1 MEPKKKNDQWIAA
14 EEEIESQLLSGERLL
29 WAGPC
34 VRATLRGDEW
44 MSLISMGFVL
54 AMLFFFIL
62 PNFRMASFG
71 APAGFGSMFSLFP
84 LLMVAFLLFML
95 GRIALGWWERTHTL
109 YAVTNQRIIQISQGL
124 QRRVKSIYPNQM
136 QHFELVEHGNGVG
149 DLILGYET
157 RTSYSN
163 RRYRTYRVP
172 YGLLGIDNVRRVEAL
187 VLENFGEDARRKD
200 EWKRKGV
207 PNNLMMQDEDPRWEG
222 DWRGD

>member
-29 WAGPC
+29 WAGPS

-44 MSLISMGFVL
+44 MSIIGPGLMLGML
-54 AMLFFFIL
+54 LFFFL
-62 PNFRMASFG
+62 PMMSEISFAG
-71 APAGFGSMFSLFP
+71 PAGFGSMFTLVP
-84 LLMVAFLLFML
+84 LLMTAFALFMI
-95 GRIALGWWERTHTL
+95 GNTVLGWWERKHTL

-136 QHFELVEHGNGVG
+136 QHFELVEHGDGVG

-172 YGLLGIDNVRRVEAL
+172 YGLLGIENVRRVEAL
-187 VLENFGEDARRKD
+187 VLENFGEDARRQD
-200 EWKRKGV
+200 EWKRKGI
-207 PNNLMMQDEDPRWEG
+207 PDNLTMHDEDPRWES